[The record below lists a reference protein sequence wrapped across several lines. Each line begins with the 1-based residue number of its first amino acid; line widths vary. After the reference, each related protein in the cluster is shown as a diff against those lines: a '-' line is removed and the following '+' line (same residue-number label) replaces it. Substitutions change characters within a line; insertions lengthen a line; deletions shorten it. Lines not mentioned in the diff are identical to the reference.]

1 MVWRLVEEPKLGV
14 ALFFSFCYYRFIAN
28 DYENLDVNLK
38 EGVIIHSFNEK
49 GELLPE
55 EKNTINILTKLPM
68 DSLNL
73 DAIAVVTNIYRIAQ
87 GLRNKMEREVL
98 SEYGLSWTA
107 FSLLYDLWI
116 GNSVETKKLAESAGV
131 SKATISNITK
141 TLEQKE
147 LCYRKVDNRDR
158 RNTYVT
164 ITDKGR
170 NIMEKLYPRFHMGEA
185 EIVSSLTVEEQ
196 KNISTLLRKVIK
208 QNQF

>member
-1 MVWRLVEEPKLGV
+1 
-14 ALFFSFCYYRFIAN
+14 
-28 DYENLDVNLK
+28 
-38 EGVIIHSFNEK
+38 
-49 GELLPE
+49 
-55 EKNTINILTKLPM
+55 M

-73 DAIAVVTNIYRIAQ
+73 EAIAVVTNIYRFAQ

-98 SEYGLSWTA
+98 SEYGISWTA

-116 GNSVETKKLAESAGV
+116 KNAVETKILAASAGV

-141 TLEQKE
+141 TLEQKK

-158 RNTYVT
+158 RITYVI

-170 NIMEKLYPRFHMGEA
+170 SIMEDIYPRFHKGES
-185 EIVSSLTVEEQ
+185 EIVASLTVDEQ
-196 KNISTLLRKVIK
+196 KSISALLRKVIK

>member
-1 MVWRLVEEPKLGV
+1 MSL
-14 ALFFSFCYYRFIAN
+14 
-28 DYENLDVNLK
+28 
-38 EGVIIHSFNEK
+38 IHSFNDD

-55 EKNTINILTKLPM
+55 EKSTINLLTRLPF

-87 GLRNKMEREVL
+87 GLRNKVEREVL

-116 GNSVETKKLAESAGV
+116 GNAVETKKLAESAGV

-147 LCYRKVDNRDR
+147 LCYRKADNRDR
-158 RNTYVT
+158 RIVYVT

-170 NIMEKLYPRFHMGEA
+170 NIMEDLYPRFHKYEV
-185 EIVSSLTVEEQ
+185 EIVSSLTIDEQ
-196 KNISTLLRKVIK
+196 KHISALLRKVIK